1 MNKKQLIEMFD
12 KWRDEDENPK
22 IIATVLALPES
33 SVDDEIL
40 SWLAQA
46 YIDIGEYKRAIA
58 VLESRRESMESD
70 YKWQFMMGLA
80 LLLAADDDECDD
92 DDELKISILER
103 AKVCIARGMNMN
115 PPAGTLDTA
124 DRFMEEIEGR
134 LDDLNGG
141 EEDFDDD
148 AEAYDEDELDAVEGH
163 IKEYFGDFPTVFHEV
178 TSKDIVIDIACIP
191 PSEERNYYTLVTIGM
206 GAHTMNIPEAL
217 PFEENCR
224 AELMICL
231 PPDWKLG
238 ESAEEWFWPISLLKD
253 LAKLPINT
261 DSWLGWGHSVDHRGF
276 VAPNAGF
283 IGSFLMFPE
292 DAPNSADF
300 CTLPNGDRV
309 NFFEVVPLYREELMF
324 KIANGTRELLEK
336 LKGVNHV
343 VDVNRPNACEG
354 YSIEDSENP
363 DNGIVFD
370 DDDKENAIDSAKTHS
385 QKVRDKNLPLDTIC
399 GANHIAI
406 FLRWC
411 ILHDYIAPEF
421 CEHFP
426 EVVKDVKSGG
436 FCDLRR
442 FLLEEFRGFLMPFML
457 GYIGANFCRYYYDW
471 EADNPK
477 YFYPSDVDDY
487 AEKYFGTEKYN
498 SEEFQDEAYLFVPF
512 DEEYYNGMAKYID
525 RAFEEFFPDFAE
537 QAYEE
542 DVETVKLAEKAL
554 GLSIVLPKY
563 DEFEKT
569 FRTTEYMAKAAGQSA
584 LPIVIDRVNTEGA
597 QADEIVSWT
606 LLDAADTF
614 LETIAIA
621 KFPNAEPTDWAEQ
634 NLKNTRISVVPPN
647 ERITSLVDL
656 AKEMLGAIPAILKL
670 GAEPQELYLP
680 LENGVYLRIRFDE

>member
-1 MNKKQLIEMFD
+1 MNKKQLIELFRQ
-12 KWRDEDENPK
+12 WRDDEDNPK

-46 YIDIGEYKRAIA
+46 YIDVGEFKRAIA

-80 LLLAADDDECDD
+80 LLRAADDDECDD

-115 PPAGTLDTA
+115 PPSDILDSA
-124 DRFMEEIEGR
+124 DRFMEEIEGL
-134 LDDLNGG
+134 LDDLSGG

-148 AEAYDEDELDAVEGH
+148 AEAYDDDELDAVEGH

-191 PSEERNYYTLVTIGM
+191 PNEERNYFTLVTIGM
-206 GAHTMNIPEAL
+206 GAHAMNIPEAL
-217 PFEENCR
+217 SFEENCR

-283 IGSFLMFPE
+283 VGSFLMFPE
-292 DAPNSADF
+292 DAPNSADY

-336 LKGVNHV
+336 LKGVNHI
-343 VDVNRPNACEG
+343 VDVNRPNACED
-354 YSIEDSENP
+354 YVSKNP
-363 DNGIVFD
+363 ESGVIFD
-370 DDDKENAIDSAKTHS
+370 DDDKENAIDSAKHHS
-385 QKVRDKNLPLDTIC
+385 AKVGEKNLPIDPIC

-426 EVVKDVKSGG
+426 AVVNDVKSGKLW
-436 FCDLRR
+436 DLRA
-442 FLLEEFRGFLMPFML
+442 FLMDEFKGFLMPFML
-457 GYIGANFCRYYYDW
+457 GYIGANFCGFYYNWNED
-471 EADNPK
+471 EPE
-477 YFYPSDVDDY
+477 YFYPSDVDAY

-498 SEEFQDEAYLFVPF
+498 SEEFRDEAYLFVPF

-525 RAFEEFFPDFAE
+525 RAFAEFFPDFAE
-537 QAYEE
+537 NSYNE
-542 DVETVKLAEKAL
+542 DVETAKQAEKTL
-554 GLSIVLPKY
+554 GISITLPRY
-563 DEFEKT
+563 DELENT

-584 LPIVIDRVNTEGA
+584 LPIIIDRVKTEGA
-597 QADEIVSWT
+597 EAEEIVSWT
-606 LLDAADTF
+606 LLDAADTL

-621 KFPNAEPTDWAEQ
+621 KFPTADPVAWAEQ
-634 NLKNTRISVVPPN
+634 NLKNVKISVVPPS
-647 ERITSLVDL
+647 ERIVSLQDMT
-656 AKEMLGAIPAILKL
+656 KEITGAFPALLKL
-670 GAEPQELYLP
+670 GAEPPELYLP
-680 LENGVYLRIRFDE
+680 LENGVYLRIKFNG

>member
-1 MNKKQLIEMFD
+1 MNKKQLIEMFRE
-12 KWRDEDENPK
+12 WRDDEDNPK

-46 YIDIGEYKRAIA
+46 YIDVGEYKRAIA
-58 VLESRRESMESD
+58 VLESRRESMERD

-80 LLLAADDDECDD
+80 LLRAADDDECDD

-115 PPAGTLDTA
+115 PPSDILDSA
-124 DRFMEEIEGR
+124 DRFMEEIEGL
-134 LDDLNGG
+134 LDDLSGG

-191 PSEERNYYTLVTIGM
+191 PNEERNYYTLVTIGM
-206 GAHTMNIPEAL
+206 GAHTMNIPESL
-217 PFEENCR
+217 SFEENCR
-224 AELMICL
+224 AELLICL

-261 DSWLGWGHSVDHRGF
+261 DSWLGWGHSVDHRGN

-283 IGSFLMFPE
+283 VGSFLMFPE

-343 VDVNRPNACEG
+343 VDVNRPNACEEFNPEE
-354 YSIEDSENP
+354 SAAAQEDFKDP
-363 DNGIVFD
+363 
-370 DDDKENAIDSAKTHS
+370 IDSSRYHG
-385 QKVRDKNLPLDTIC
+385 QKVIDKQLPLDTIC

-426 EVVKDVKSGG
+426 EIVKDVKSGKLW
-436 FCDLRR
+436 DLRH
-442 FLLEEFRGFLMPFML
+442 FLKDEFDGFLMPFML
-457 GYIGANFCRYYYDW
+457 GYIGANFCGFYYNWDS
-471 EADNPK
+471 EDPE

-487 AEKYFGTEKYN
+487 AEKYFGTKRYN

-525 RAFEEFFPDFAE
+525 RAFAEFFPGFAE
-537 QAYEE
+537 DSYNE
-542 DVETVKLAEKAL
+542 DVETAKQAEKTL
-554 GLSIVLPKY
+554 GIPITLPKY
-563 DEFEKT
+563 DEVEKT
-569 FRTTEYMAKAAGQSA
+569 FRTAEYMAKAAGQTA
-584 LPIVIDRVNTEGA
+584 LPIFIDKVKTEGA
-597 QADEIVSWT
+597 EPDEIVCWT

-614 LETIAIA
+614 METVAIV
-621 KFPNAEPTDWAEQ
+621 KFPTPDPVAWAEQ
-634 NLKNTRISVVPPN
+634 NLKDVKISVVPPS
-647 ERITSLVDL
+647 ERIVSLQDL
-656 AKEMLGAIPAILKL
+656 AKEMFGAFPALLKL
-670 GAEPQELYLP
+670 GAEPPELYLP
-680 LENGVYLRIRFDE
+680 LENGVYLRIKFDEQS

>member
-1 MNKKQLIEMFD
+1 MNKKQLIEKFRE
-12 KWRDEDENPK
+12 WRDEEDNPK

-46 YIDIGEYKRAIA
+46 YIDVGEYKRAIA

-80 LLLAADDDECDD
+80 LLRAADDDECDD

-115 PPAGTLDTA
+115 PPSDILDSA
-124 DRFMEEIEGR
+124 DRFMEEIEGL
-134 LDDLNGG
+134 LDDLSGG

-191 PSEERNYYTLVTIGM
+191 PNEERNYYTLVTIGM
-206 GAHTMNIPEAL
+206 GAHAMNIPESL
-217 PFEENCR
+217 SFEENCR
-224 AELMICL
+224 AELLICL

-261 DSWLGWGHSVDHRGF
+261 DSWLGWGHSVDHRGN

-283 IGSFLMFPE
+283 VGSFLMFPE

-343 VDVNRPNACEG
+343 VDVNRPNACE
-354 YSIEDSENP
+354 EFDSEESAAAQEDFKDP
-363 DNGIVFD
+363 
-370 DDDKENAIDSAKTHS
+370 IDSSRYHG
-385 QKVRDKNLPLDTIC
+385 QKVIDKQLPLDTIC

-426 EVVKDVKSGG
+426 EIVKDVKSGKLW
-436 FCDLRR
+436 DLRH
-442 FLLEEFRGFLMPFML
+442 FLKDEFDGFLMPFML
-457 GYIGANFCRYYYDW
+457 GYIGANFCGFYYNWDS
-471 EADNPK
+471 ENPE

-487 AEKYFGTEKYN
+487 AEKYFGTERYN

-525 RAFEEFFPDFAE
+525 RAFAEFFPGFAE
-537 QAYEE
+537 DSFNE
-542 DVETVKLAEKAL
+542 DVETAKQAEKTL
-554 GLSIVLPKY
+554 GIPITLPKY
-563 DEFEKT
+563 DEVEKT
-569 FRTTEYMAKAAGQSA
+569 FRTAEYMAKAAGQSA
-584 LPIVIDRVNTEGA
+584 LPIFIDKVKTEGA
-597 QADEIVSWT
+597 EPDEIVCWT

-614 LETIAIA
+614 METVAIV
-621 KFPNAEPTDWAEQ
+621 KFPTPDPVAWAEQ
-634 NLKNTRISVVPPN
+634 NLKDVKISVVPPS
-647 ERITSLVDL
+647 ERIVSLQDL
-656 AKEMLGAIPAILKL
+656 AKEMFGAFPALLKL
-670 GAEPQELYLP
+670 GAEPPELYLP
-680 LENGVYLRIRFDE
+680 LENGVYLRIRFNG

>member
-1 MNKKQLIEMFD
+1 MNKKQLIEMFRQ
-12 KWRDEDENPK
+12 WRDEEDNPK
-22 IIATVLALPES
+22 IIATVLALPENI
-33 SVDDEIL
+33 VDDEIL

-80 LLLAADDDECDD
+80 LLRAADDDECDD
-92 DDELKISILER
+92 DDDLKISILER

-115 PPAGTLDTA
+115 PPADILDSA
-124 DRFMEEIEGR
+124 DRFMEEIEGL
-134 LDDLNGG
+134 LDDLNDG

-163 IKEYFGDFPTVFHEV
+163 IKEFFGDFPTVFHEV

-206 GAHTMNIPEAL
+206 GAHAMNIPEAL

-276 VAPNAGF
+276 VAPNTGF
-283 IGSFLMFPE
+283 VGSFLMFPE

-343 VDVNRPNACEG
+343 VDINRPNTCEDCN
-354 YSIEDSENP
+354 EEAH
-363 DNGIVFD
+363 DND
-370 DDDKENAIDSAKTHS
+370 DEPIIDSAKYHG
-385 QKVRDKNLPLDTIC
+385 QKIIDKQLPLNPIC

-421 CEHFP
+421 YEHFP
-426 EVVKDVKSGG
+426 DVVKDVKSGKLW
-436 FCDLRR
+436 DLRQ
-442 FLLEEFRGFLMPFML
+442 FLLDEFRGCLMPFVL
-457 GYIGANFCRYYYDW
+457 GYVGANFCGFYYNWDS
-471 EADNPK
+471 EAPE
-477 YFYPSDVDDY
+477 YFYPSDVDYY
-487 AEKYFGTEKYN
+487 AEKYFGTERYN

-512 DEEYYNGMAKYID
+512 DEEYYNGMAKLID
-525 RAFEEFFPDFAE
+525 RAFADFFPGFAE
-537 QAYEE
+537 DSYNE
-542 DVETVKLAEKAL
+542 DVETAKLAEQAL
-554 GLSIVLPKY
+554 GIPLTLPKY
-563 DEFEKT
+563 DEVEKT

-584 LPIVIDRVNTEGA
+584 LPIIIDKTKTDSAEA
-597 QADEIVSWT
+597 EEIVSWT
-606 LLDAADTF
+606 LLDAADSF

-621 KFPNAEPTDWAEQ
+621 KFPTPDPVAWAEQ
-634 NLKNTRISVVPPN
+634 NLKNVRISVVPPN
-647 ERITSLVDL
+647 ERIVSLQDM
-656 AKEMLGAIPAILKL
+656 AKEMIGAFPALLKL
-670 GAEPQELYLP
+670 GAEPPELYLP
-680 LENGVYLRIRFDE
+680 LENGVYLRIKIDG

>member
-1 MNKKQLIEMFD
+1 MNKKQLIEMFRE
-12 KWRDEDENPK
+12 WRDDEDNPK

-46 YIDIGEYKRAIA
+46 YIDVGEYKRAIA
-58 VLESRRESMESD
+58 VLESRRESMERD

-80 LLLAADDDECDD
+80 LLRAADDDECDD

-115 PPAGTLDTA
+115 PPSDILDSA
-124 DRFMEEIEGR
+124 DRFMEEIEGL
-134 LDDLNGG
+134 LDDLSGG

-191 PSEERNYYTLVTIGM
+191 PNEERNYYTLVTIGM
-206 GAHTMNIPEAL
+206 GAHTMNIPESL
-217 PFEENCR
+217 SFEENCR
-224 AELMICL
+224 AELLICL

-261 DSWLGWGHSVDHRGF
+261 DSWLGWGHSVDHRGN

-283 IGSFLMFPE
+283 VGSFLMFPE

-343 VDVNRPNACEG
+343 VDVNRPNACEEFNPEE
-354 YSIEDSENP
+354 SAAAQEDFKDP
-363 DNGIVFD
+363 
-370 DDDKENAIDSAKTHS
+370 IDSSRYHG
-385 QKVRDKNLPLDTIC
+385 QKVIDKQLPLDTIC

-426 EVVKDVKSGG
+426 EIVKDVKSGKLW
-436 FCDLRR
+436 DLRH
-442 FLLEEFRGFLMPFML
+442 FLKDEFDGFLMPFML
-457 GYIGANFCRYYYDW
+457 GYIGANFCGFYYNWDS
-471 EADNPK
+471 EDPE

-487 AEKYFGTEKYN
+487 AEKYFGTERYN

-525 RAFEEFFPDFAE
+525 RAFAEFFPGFAE
-537 QAYEE
+537 DSYNE
-542 DVETVKLAEKAL
+542 DVETAKQAEKTL
-554 GLSIVLPKY
+554 GIPITLPKY
-563 DEFEKT
+563 DEVEKT
-569 FRTTEYMAKAAGQSA
+569 FRTAEYMAKAAGQTA
-584 LPIVIDRVNTEGA
+584 LPIFIDKVKTEGA
-597 QADEIVSWT
+597 EPDEIVCWT

-614 LETIAIA
+614 METVAIV
-621 KFPNAEPTDWAEQ
+621 KFPTPDPVAWAEQ
-634 NLKNTRISVVPPN
+634 NLKDVKISVVPPS
-647 ERITSLVDL
+647 ERIVSLQDL
-656 AKEMLGAIPAILKL
+656 AKEMFGAFPALLKL
-670 GAEPQELYLP
+670 GAEPPELYLP
-680 LENGVYLRIRFDE
+680 LENGVYLRIKFDEQS